1 MLNALPKNSEYPI
14 TIGCSIEWFPKS
26 ERWRIEV
33 VEPSAMKAVFI
44 THDALARIIGDGS
57 RDPGV
62 VAGLVQMHR
71 TVVEE
76 LISAAE
82 AETWVDRLGV
92 LPQGVD
98 GSYRR

>member
-1 MLNALPKNSEYPI
+1 MLNALAKSSECPV
-14 TIGCSIEWFPKS
+14 TIGCSIEWLPKS
-26 ERWRIEV
+26 ERWRIEI
-33 VEPSAMKAVFI
+33 VEPSAMKAIFI

-71 TVVEE
+71 TAIEDQ
-76 LISAAE
+76 ISAAE
-82 AETWVDRLGV
+82 AEAWVDRLGI

-98 GSYRR
+98 GNYQR